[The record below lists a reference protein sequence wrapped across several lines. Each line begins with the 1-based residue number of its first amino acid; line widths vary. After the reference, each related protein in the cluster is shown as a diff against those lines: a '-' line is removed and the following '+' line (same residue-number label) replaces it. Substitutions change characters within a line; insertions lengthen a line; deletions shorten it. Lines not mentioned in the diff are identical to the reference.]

1 MKITA
6 MQLKAITEASGAPL
20 DRSDI
25 DMLNKEINAGLT
37 KLVGFPLN
45 VKVTE
50 TNNGNALRRFTF
62 KDVDVTGKV
71 GLKHLFKSIVVTHA
85 ITHFNDV
92 NGDWMCRVEYKYE
105 TNTVPRE
112 TDTLMVGEIYSV
124 DGVIHVTVNGKKI

>member
-1 MKITA
+1 
-6 MQLKAITEASGAPL
+6 MQLEAINGYKGNGVPL
-20 DRSDI
+20 AKSDI

-50 TNNGNALRRFTF
+50 TNTGNALRRFTF
-62 KDVDVTGKV
+62 KDVDVTGKI

-85 ITHFNDV
+85 ITHFNDD

-105 TNTVPRE
+105 TNNVPRVSDM
-112 TDTLMVGEIYSV
+112 TMVGEIYST
-124 DGVIHVTVNGKKI
+124 DGVITVAVNGKKI